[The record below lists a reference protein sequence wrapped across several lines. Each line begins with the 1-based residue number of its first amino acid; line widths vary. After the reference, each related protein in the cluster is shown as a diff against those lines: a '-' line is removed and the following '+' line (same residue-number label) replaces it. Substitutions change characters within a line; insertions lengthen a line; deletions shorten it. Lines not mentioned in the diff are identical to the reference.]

1 MINPRSTAEKNDKPK
16 STAEKKEDKRRN
28 KPGEDYLCWPRGNKA
43 IIALWGSCK
52 KASLRCCCCCYMWSP
67 ALDFPT
73 FRALHS
79 SFKSR
84 SNVSLASM
92 SGGGSSF
99 PNVYFCIWFW
109 TPHSG
114 PELISHITVACKIN
128 LLHKC
133 ARKADSSTGQSS
145 LSSLGAV
152 LTVVFLYLRRELHFS
167 QDLTG

>member
-1 MINPRSTAEKNDKPK
+1 MAEKASDEIRSWIN
-16 STAEKKEDKRRN
+16 
-28 KPGEDYLCWPRGNKA
+28 LCWPGGSKA

-52 KASLRCCCCCYMWSP
+52 KASLRCCCCYMWSP